1 MTTGGK
7 KRYGFV
13 ALTILILEDIIVGG
27 GLVVMSELGMG
38 RHTPALVEKFVFNPL
53 LALGFGA
60 LVLSIIGLFKDSNRI
75 YAGAA
80 LVLGLFN
87 FLAGNLLF
95 PA

>member
-38 RHTPALVEKFVFNPL
+38 RHTPALV
-53 LALGFGA
+53 
-60 LVLSIIGLFKDSNRI
+60 
-75 YAGAA
+75 
-80 LVLGLFN
+80 
-87 FLAGNLLF
+87 
-95 PA
+95 